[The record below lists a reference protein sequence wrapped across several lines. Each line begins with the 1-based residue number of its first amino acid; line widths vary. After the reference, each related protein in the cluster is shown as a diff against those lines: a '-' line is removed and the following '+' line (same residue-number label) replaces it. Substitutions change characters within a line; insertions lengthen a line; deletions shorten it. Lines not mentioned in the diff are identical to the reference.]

1 VREDAEFETATQ
13 RNPKVKVWLARE
25 ARIECRFERLSSRES

>member
-1 VREDAEFETATQ
+1 VREDAELEAATQ

-25 ARIECRFERLSSRES
+25 ARIECGSERLSSGES